1 MHLDGLLRMNRSRSK
16 IALMVSA
23 CLLVMDFAA
32 GAAIAIEPCPP
43 SICCAAPIPMHMDME
58 SCNNMLN
65 FAHSIQKCC
74 DGCND
79 LFCGL
84 LNDPLKDVKTVY
96 PSPEMGYYQSFH
108 AVSIQSV
115 DLASEQTLV
124 PKPWHLISF
133 EETSN
138 SVPLYIEHLS
148 LII

>member
-1 MHLDGLLRMNRSRSK
+1 MNRSRPK

-23 CLLVMDFAA
+23 CLLVMNFAA

-43 SICCAAPIPMHMDME
+43 SICCAVPIHMDME

-65 FAHSIQKCC
+65 FAHPIQKCC
-74 DGCND
+74 DECND

-96 PSPEMGYYQSFH
+96 PAPEMGYYQTFH
-108 AVSIQSV
+108 AVSVQSV
-115 DLASEQTLV
+115 DFACEQILE
-124 PKPWHLISF
+124 PKPWYLISF
-133 EETSN
+133 EATSN
-138 SVPLYIEHLS
+138 LVPLYIEHLS

>member
-1 MHLDGLLRMNRSRSK
+1 MNRSRSK

-23 CLLVMDFAA
+23 CLLVMNFAA

-43 SICCAAPIPMHMDME
+43 SICCAAPIPMHME
-58 SCNNMLN
+58 SCNNLLN